1 PRLSTLR
8 WVDDAKGKL
17 LSQVGDQNF
26 GLHKPWSALPPKQTL
41 TPRKPMSALCHYW
54 TSAKGQ
60 ERISASA
67 IAPVM
72 AASVA

>member
-1 PRLSTLR
+1 M
-8 WVDDAKGKL
+8 G
-17 LSQVGDQNF
+17 Q
-26 GLHKPWSALPPKQTL
+26 KQTC
-41 TPRKPMSALCHYW
+41 ALQEAM
-54 TSAKGQ
+54 SAKGQ